1 MSKIK
6 ILVPVYNDWKSVFK
20 LLENIDLQINDL
32 NHEFSILIVN
42 DCSTDERP
50 TNNFNFKNLKSVIML
65 NIEKNK
71 GHARCIASGLKY
83 INENEDYDYIVPMD
97 GDGEDKPEELV
108 LLINKL
114 KDYPEEVI
122 TANRVKGQ

>member
-50 TNNFNFKNLKSVIML
+50 TNNFNFKNLKSVIMRMKIMIISYQWMVMVKI
-65 NIEKNK
+65 NQKN
-71 GHARCIASGLKY
+71 
-83 INENEDYDYIVPMD
+83 
-97 GDGEDKPEELV
+97 
-108 LLINKL
+108 
-114 KDYPEEVI
+114 
-122 TANRVKGQ
+122 